1 MPFNYLKNSGSLDIK
16 DIMMKIDYTVNDLK
30 QNNTTEDFGKH
41 IKVQFLW
48 DWDWDP
54 AKSPV
59 YETTLAELK
68 SQSPEIASKKYF
80 ILSGLKQ
87 GD

>member
-1 MPFNYLKNSGSLDIK
+1 
-16 DIMMKIDYTVNDLK
+16 MKIDYTVNDLK

-41 IKVQFLW
+41 IKVQFLL
-48 DWDWDP
+48 DWDS

-59 YETTLAELK
+59 YETNLAELK
-68 SQSPEIASKKYF
+68 SQSHRLPPKKYF

>member
-1 MPFNYLKNSGSLDIK
+1 
-16 DIMMKIDYTVNDLK
+16 MMKIDYTVNDLK

-41 IKVQFLW
+41 IKVQFLL
-48 DWDWDP
+48 DWDS

-68 SQSPEIASKKYF
+68 SQSPEIASKKVF
-80 ILSGLKQ
+80 HSKWTETGVKTWENGLVLDKVCI
-87 GD
+87 